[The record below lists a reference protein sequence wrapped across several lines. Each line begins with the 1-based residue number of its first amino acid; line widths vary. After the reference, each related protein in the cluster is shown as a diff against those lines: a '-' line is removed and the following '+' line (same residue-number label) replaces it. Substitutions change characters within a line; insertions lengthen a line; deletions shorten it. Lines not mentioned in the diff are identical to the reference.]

1 MGGYNS
7 HMVSHLSLEDAGR
20 KSFDEVLKI
29 LETAHEGLSEQE
41 AKRRLFS
48 FGPNEFGKRKKT
60 APLLMFLF
68 KFKNPALAVL
78 VVAALISVFLGS
90 MVDAAIIVCM
100 VLASAIIDF
109 INTFRSHRA
118 AERLRE
124 QVRVTAA
131 VKRGGVIK
139 ERNVHE
145 IVPGDIICL
154 AAGDL
159 VPADSVFLEG
169 KDLFVN
175 ESVLTG
181 ESVPA
186 EKGNAAP
193 ESRILFTGTSVVSG
207 RATAIAVATGGA
219 TRMGKIA
226 AKVSDVDEPTE
237 FDRNLKA
244 FSFFI
249 FRTTLLLVLAIVV
262 VNLFL
267 QKDSP
272 LKIFIFA
279 VAVAVGITPEL
290 LPMVITAN
298 LAKGAVKMSRHGVIV
313 KQLSAIHNFGSID
326 VLCTDKTGTLTQD
339 KIALIKYLDGFGR
352 DSEEVLLWGYLASF
366 HVSGVRG
373 SMDAAIL
380 SYRKL
385 DIAGWE
391 KLDEIPFDFERRKDT
406 VAVRREGK
414 VHLVSKGAPEEILK
428 SSTSYGSLKQSLS
441 AELLKQIEGEY
452 ARLSEDGF
460 RVLGLAVK
468 EVPQKHEY
476 VKQDESEMSFLGF
489 LAFLDPP
496 KRTVRET
503 LKKMIA
509 HGVEIK
515 IITGDNHLVTRK
527 VAQELDLPIKGIIT
541 GSELN
546 GLGKEELMQ
555 KVEGITLFT
564 RVTPEQKEELIK
576 AIRSRGHVVGYL
588 GDGANDLLSLKA
600 ADVGISVNNAVDVA
614 KDAADIILLHK
625 GLDAVIE
632 GIIEGR
638 KTFANTVKYLMMV
651 LSSNFGNMV
660 SMPIAS
666 VYLPFLPM
674 TASQI
679 LLNNFIYDASQ
690 LTIPFDNVDPEFLK
704 KPRKFN
710 IAFVKKFM
718 LVFGPVSSLFD
729 FLTFGVLFFIL
740 KLSPAGFQTGW
751 FLESIATQTL
761 VVNFIRTP
769 HFFLKSRPGVILL
782 TSCLGMVA
790 LSWVVPF
797 TSLGKLFG
805 FERLPIATLAL
816 LAAVVVA
823 YLFIVEVAKRFFF
836 RRFGHLLEKE

>member
-1 MGGYNS
+1 MSGRI
-7 HMVSHLSLEDAGR
+7 SLEDAGR
-20 KSFDEVLKI
+20 KSVEEVI
-29 LETAHEGLSEQE
+29 RALETGHEGLSEHE
-41 AKRRLFS
+41 AAQRLAA
-48 FGPNEFGKRKKT
+48 FGSNEFARKKKT
-60 APLLMFLF
+60 APLRMFLS
-68 KFKNPALAVL
+68 KFRNPALAVL
-78 VVAALISVFLGS
+78 VAAAVISVFLGS
-90 MVDAAIIVCM
+90 LVDASIIIAM
-100 VLASAIIDF
+100 VFASTMIDF
-109 INTFRSHRA
+109 VNTFRSERA
-118 AERLRE
+118 AERLRG
-124 QVRVTAA
+124 QVRVTVA
-131 VKRGGVIK
+131 VKRGGAVK

-169 KDLFVN
+169 KDVFVN

-181 ESVPA
+181 ESVPV
-186 EKGNAAP
+186 EKGNTAP
-193 ESRILFTGTSVVSG
+193 GSRMLFTGTSVVSG
-207 RATAIAVATGGA
+207 RATAIVVATGGA

-226 AKVSDVDEPTE
+226 AKLSDVDEPTE
-237 FDRNLKA
+237 FDRNLKS
-244 FSFFI
+244 FSFFM
-249 FRTTLLLVLAIVV
+249 FRTTLFLVLAIVV

-272 LKIFIFA
+272 LTIFLFA

-339 KIALIKYLDGFGR
+339 KITLIKYLDGLGK
-352 DSEEVLLWGYLASF
+352 DSDEVLFWGYLESF

-373 SMDAAIL
+373 AMDTAIVA
-380 SYRKL
+380 YRKL
-385 DIAGWE
+385 DISGWE
-391 KLDEIPFDFERRKDT
+391 KVDEIPFDFERRKDT
-406 VAVRREGK
+406 IVVRKGEETR
-414 VHLVSKGAPEEILK
+414 LISKGAPEEILK
-428 SSTSYGSLKQSLS
+428 GCASYGVSKEPLS
-441 AELLKQIEGEY
+441 GGLLEQANGEY
-452 ARLSEDGF
+452 ARLSGEGF
-460 RVLGLAVK
+460 RVLGLAMREMPKKGVYGK
-468 EVPQKHEY
+468 E
-476 VKQDESEMSFLGF
+476 DESGMSFLGF

-496 KRTVRET
+496 KKTVRET
-503 LKKMIA
+503 LKRMID
-509 HGVEIK
+509 HGVEVK

-527 VAQELDLPIKGIIT
+527 VAQEIELPIKSAIT
-541 GSELN
+541 GQELA

-564 RVTPEQKEELIK
+564 RVTPEQKEDIIK
-576 AIRSRGHVVGYL
+576 AIRSKGHVVGYL

-600 ADVGISVNNAVDVA
+600 ADVGISVNNGVDVA
-614 KDAADIILLHK
+614 KDAAHIILLHK

-690 LTIPFDNVDPEFLK
+690 LTIPFDNVDREFLK

-710 IAFVKKFM
+710 IAFIKKFM

-729 FLTFGVLFFIL
+729 FLTFGILFFVL
-740 KLSPAGFQTGW
+740 KSDAAGFQTGW

-769 HFFLKSRPGVILL
+769 HLFTKSRPGILL
-782 TSCLGMVA
+782 LASSFVMVGV
-790 LSWVVPF
+790 SWILPF
-797 TSLGKLFG
+797 TSFGALFG
-805 FERLPIATLAL
+805 FGRLDAGTVAL
-816 LAAVVVA
+816 LAGIVGA
-823 YLFIVEVAKRFFF
+823 YLFVVEGVKRFFF